1 MYGPMEI
8 LLSDRAF
15 VGIVLSSVE
24 VFKREC
30 LGALFGVQS
39 RGQIFVELA
48 IPFQSAERTFSEVSP
63 NLKREKKINEIIPKL
78 IALEKIG
85 YFHSHP
91 QFGETKGTTTLSDA
105 DKSSMINTEIEIVAA
120 INKSARNAW
129 WRESNKELIG
139 CLSGFN
145 IKLAGYYK
153 KKDTIQKHR
162 IVCPYAV
169 GFDQAFCNREK

>member
-8 LLSDRAF
+8 VLSDRAF

-48 IPFQSAERTFSEVSP
+48 IPFQSAERTFSEVRP
-63 NLKREKKINEIIPKL
+63 NLKREKKINEMIPKL
-78 IALEKIG
+78 IAIEKIG

-91 QFGETKGTTTLSDA
+91 QFGDVKGITALSYT
-105 DKSSMINTEIEIVAA
+105 DKSSMIETEIEIVVA
-120 INKSARNAW
+120 INKSARNVW

-139 CLSGFN
+139 GLGGFS
-145 IKLAGYYK
+145 IKLAGYYRE
-153 KKDTIQKHR
+153 KDTIHKHR